1 MEKFEQ
7 GKSELISGIE
17 KDAKKRAEE
26 IIAEARKRAEEKLR
40 FAKQKVKSILDE
52 AEARAKEQ
60 SESVMKR
67 VLGGM
72 SLEAKRRSMK
82 LRDSALQAV
91 ITRATEKLGD
101 LVQKPE
107 YRNVLRDWIV
117 EAAIGLGTDKAV
129 IHTSKAERKLID
141 SKLIRAAENMVKK
154 ITGRPVSL
162 SLSDNPPLAGQG
174 VLLSSSDGKTA
185 FNNQVSTRLLR
196 KQRDIQIQVYKLLF
210 GEDDSSGKKTSEGL

>member
-26 IIAEARKRAEEKLR
+26 IINEARKRAEEKLR

-52 AEARAKEQ
+52 AEARTKEQ
-60 SESVMKR
+60 SEFVRKR

-82 LRDSALQAV
+82 LRDNALQAV
-91 ITRATEKLGD
+91 IARARKKLGG
-101 LVQKPE
+101 LVQKSG
-107 YRNVLRDWIV
+107 YKNVLRDWIV
-117 EAAIGLGTDKAV
+117 EAAVGLGADSAV
-129 IHTSKAERKLID
+129 IQTSEAEKKLID
-141 SKLIRAAENMVKK
+141 SKLIHAAENEVKK

-162 SLSDNPPLAGQG
+162 SLKDGPPLAGQG
-174 VLLSSSDGKTA
+174 VQLSSSDGKTA

-196 KQRDIQIQVYKLLF
+196 KQRDVQVKVYKVLF
-210 GEDDSSGKKTSEGL
+210 SDNDSSGNKTSEEL

>member
-17 KDAKKRAEE
+17 KDARKRAEE
-26 IIAEARKRAEEKLR
+26 IIGEARKRAEEKIR

-52 AEARAKEQ
+52 ADARAKEQ
-60 SESVMKR
+60 SESVRKK

-82 LRDSALQAV
+82 LRDSVLQAV
-91 ITRATEKLGD
+91 IARAREKLNA
-101 LVQKPE
+101 LVQKPD
-107 YRNVLRDWIV
+107 YKNILKDWIV
-117 EAAIGLGTDKAV
+117 EAALGLGTDRAV
-129 IHTSKAERKLID
+129 VHTTEVEKKMIDAKL
-141 SKLIRAAENMVKK
+141 LYAAENEVKK
-154 ITGRPVSL
+154 ITGRPVSI
-162 SLSDNPPLAGQG
+162 SLPDGPPLSGQG

-196 KQRDIQIQVYKLLF
+196 KQRDIQIQLYKLLF
-210 GEDDSSGKKTSEGL
+210 GGNDSSRNTASEGL